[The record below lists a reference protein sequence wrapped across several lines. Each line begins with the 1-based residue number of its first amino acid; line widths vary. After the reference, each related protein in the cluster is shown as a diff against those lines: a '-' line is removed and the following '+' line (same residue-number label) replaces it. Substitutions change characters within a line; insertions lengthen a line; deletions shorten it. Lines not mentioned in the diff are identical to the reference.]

1 MNQQRRKTRA
11 AAISVGSNLSLVVL
25 KFIVGTIV
33 GSVSIIS
40 EAIHSGV
47 DLVAAII
54 ALFAVR
60 TSGKP
65 ADREHN
71 FGHGKVENIAG
82 TVEAI
87 LIFVA
92 AVWIIYEAVGK
103 LLHPTPME
111 EVSWGVAVMMGSA
124 FANIAVSQMLFRV
137 GKATDSI
144 ALQADAWHLRTDVYT
159 SLGVMGGLLI
169 YWLVGLA
176 APGVDIRWID
186 PAAAI
191 AVALLIVKAA
201 WELTMQSARDLL
213 DASLPRKEEKT
224 ITGHI
229 REMRPRV
236 MGFHH
241 LRTRKSGHHRFVEFH
256 MVVDPAINVKESH
269 DLSEMIEEKIKA
281 SLPETRVLVHI
292 EPCDESCSAS
302 CSSNC
307 FVKDDSRERERPD

>member
-1 MNQQRRKTRA
+1 MNQQSRKTRA
-11 AAISVGSNLSLVVL
+11 AGISVASNASLVVL
-25 KFIVGTIV
+25 KLIVGTVV

-65 ADREHN
+65 ADKTHN

-82 TVEAI
+82 TIEAI

-92 AVWIIYEAVGK
+92 AIWIVYEAVGK
-103 LLHPTPME
+103 LLNPSPME

-137 GKATDSI
+137 GRATDSI

-159 SLGVMGGLLI
+159 SLGVMAGLLI
-169 YWLVGLA
+169 YWLVRYFE
-176 APGVDIRWID
+176 PGVEIGWID
-186 PAAAI
+186 PVAAI

-201 WELTMQSARDLL
+201 WELTVQSARDLL
-213 DASLPRKEEKT
+213 DASLPRREEKA
-224 ITGHI
+224 IAGII
-229 REMRPRV
+229 RDMRPRV
-236 MGFHH
+236 LGFHH

-256 MVVDPAINVKESH
+256 LLVDPGLSVKESH
-269 DLSEMIEEKIKA
+269 DLSEEIEEMIKKA
-281 SLPETRVLVHI
+281 LPETRVTVHV
-292 EPCDESCSAS
+292 EPCDESCSSS
-302 CSSNC
+302 CQGNC
-307 FVKDDSRERERPD
+307 FLKEAAQD

>member
-11 AAISVGSNLSLVVL
+11 ASISVASNSSLVVL
-25 KFIVGTIV
+25 KLIVGTAV

-47 DLVAAII
+47 DLIAAII

-65 ADREHN
+65 ADKTHN

-92 AVWIIYEAVGK
+92 AIWIIYEAVHK
-103 LLHPTPME
+103 LINPSPME

-137 GKATDSI
+137 GRATDSI
-144 ALQADAWHLRTDVYT
+144 ALPADAWRLRTDVYT

-169 YWLVGLA
+169 YWLVRYF
-176 APGVDIRWID
+176 APGVEIGWID
-186 PAAAI
+186 PVAAI
-191 AVALLIVKAA
+191 AVALLIIKAA
-201 WELTMQSARDLL
+201 WELTVQSARDLL
-213 DASLPRKEEKT
+213 DASLPRREEKT
-224 ITGHI
+224 IAGII
-229 REMRPRV
+229 RDMGPRV
-236 MGFHH
+236 LGFHH

-256 MVVDPAINVKESH
+256 LVVDPDLSVKESH
-269 DLSEMIEEKIKA
+269 DLSEEIEETIKKA
-281 SLPETRVLVHI
+281 LLETRVTVHI
-292 EPCDESCSAS
+292 EPCDKS
-302 CSSNC
+302 CSSSCQSNC
-307 FVKDDSRERERPD
+307 FSKEAAQD

>member
-1 MNQQRRKTRA
+1 MNQQSIKTRA
-11 AAISVGSNLSLVVL
+11 ASISVASNSSLVVL
-25 KFIVGTIV
+25 KLIVGTVV

-47 DLVAAII
+47 DLIAAII

-92 AVWIIYEAVGK
+92 AIWIIYEAVHK
-103 LLHPTPME
+103 LINPSPME

-137 GKATDSI
+137 GRATDSI

-169 YWLVGLA
+169 YWLVRYF
-176 APGVDIRWID
+176 APGVEIGWID
-186 PAAAI
+186 PVAAI
-191 AVALLIVKAA
+191 AVALLIIKAA
-201 WELTMQSARDLL
+201 WELTVQSARDLL
-213 DASLPRKEEKT
+213 DASLPRREEKT
-224 ITGHI
+224 IAGII
-229 REMRPRV
+229 RDMGPRV
-236 MGFHH
+236 LGFHH

-256 MVVDPAINVKESH
+256 LVVDPDLSVKESH
-269 DLSEMIEEKIKA
+269 DLSEEIEETIKRA
-281 SLPETRVLVHI
+281 LLETRVTVHV
-292 EPCDESCSAS
+292 EPCDKS
-302 CSSNC
+302 CSSSCQSNC
-307 FVKDDSRERERPD
+307 FSKEAAQD

>member
-11 AAISVGSNLSLVVL
+11 ASISVASNSSLVVL
-25 KFIVGTIV
+25 KLIVGTAV

-47 DLVAAII
+47 DLIAAII

-65 ADREHN
+65 ADKTHN

-92 AVWIIYEAVGK
+92 AIWIIYEAVHK
-103 LLHPTPME
+103 LINPSPME

-137 GKATDSI
+137 GRATDSI
-144 ALQADAWHLRTDVYT
+144 ALPADAWRLRTDGYT
-159 SLGVMGGLLI
+159 SLGVMGGVLR
-169 YWLVGLA
+169 YWLVRYF
-176 APGVDIRWID
+176 APGVEIGWID
-186 PAAAI
+186 PVAAI
-191 AVALLIVKAA
+191 AVALLIIKAA
-201 WELTMQSARDLL
+201 WELTVQSARDLL
-213 DASLPRKEEKT
+213 DASLPRREEKT
-224 ITGHI
+224 IAGII
-229 REMRPRV
+229 RDMGPRV
-236 MGFHH
+236 LGFHH

-256 MVVDPAINVKESH
+256 LVVDPDLSVKESH
-269 DLSEMIEEKIKA
+269 DLSEEIEETIKKA
-281 SLPETRVLVHI
+281 LLETRVTVHI
-292 EPCDESCSAS
+292 EPCDKS
-302 CSSNC
+302 CSSSCQSNC
-307 FVKDDSRERERPD
+307 FSKEAAQD

>member
-1 MNQQRRKTRA
+1 MNQQSIKTRA
-11 AAISVGSNLSLVVL
+11 ASISVASNSSLVVL
-25 KFIVGTIV
+25 KLIVGTVV

-47 DLVAAII
+47 DLIAAII

-92 AVWIIYEAVGK
+92 AIWIIYEAVHK
-103 LLHPTPME
+103 LINPSPME

-137 GKATDSI
+137 GRATDSI

-169 YWLVGLA
+169 YWLVRYF
-176 APGVDIRWID
+176 APGVEIGGID
-186 PAAAI
+186 PVAAI
-191 AVALLIVKAA
+191 AVALLIIKAA
-201 WELTMQSARDLL
+201 WELTVQSARDLL
-213 DASLPRKEEKT
+213 DASLPRREEKT
-224 ITGHI
+224 IAGII
-229 REMRPRV
+229 RDMGPRV
-236 MGFHH
+236 LGFHH

-256 MVVDPAINVKESH
+256 LVVDPDLSVKESH
-269 DLSEMIEEKIKA
+269 DLSEEIEETIKRA
-281 SLPETRVLVHI
+281 LLETRVTVHV
-292 EPCDESCSAS
+292 EPCDKS
-302 CSSNC
+302 CSSSCQSNC
-307 FVKDDSRERERPD
+307 FSKEAAQD

>member
-11 AAISVGSNLSLVVL
+11 ASISVASNSSLVVL
-25 KFIVGTIV
+25 KLIVGTAV

-47 DLVAAII
+47 DLIAAII

-65 ADREHN
+65 ADKTHN

-92 AVWIIYEAVGK
+92 AIWIIYEAVHK
-103 LLHPTPME
+103 LINPSPME

-137 GKATDSI
+137 GRATDSI

-169 YWLVGLA
+169 YWLVRYF
-176 APGVDIRWID
+176 APGVEIGWID
-186 PAAAI
+186 PVAAI
-191 AVALLIVKAA
+191 AVALLIIKAA
-201 WELTMQSARDLL
+201 WELTVQSARDLL
-213 DASLPRKEEKT
+213 DASLPRREEKT
-224 ITGHI
+224 IAGII
-229 REMRPRV
+229 RDMGPRV
-236 MGFHH
+236 LGFHH

-256 MVVDPAINVKESH
+256 LVVDPDLSVKESH
-269 DLSEMIEEKIKA
+269 DLSEEIEETIKKA
-281 SLPETRVLVHI
+281 LLETRVTVHI
-292 EPCDESCSAS
+292 EPCDKS
-302 CSSNC
+302 CSSSCQSNC
-307 FVKDDSRERERPD
+307 FSKEAAQD

>member
-1 MNQQRRKTRA
+1 MNQQSRKTRA
-11 AAISVGSNLSLVVL
+11 ASISVASNSSLVVL
-25 KFIVGTIV
+25 KLIVGTAV

-47 DLVAAII
+47 DLIAAII

-92 AVWIIYEAVGK
+92 AIWIIYEAVHK
-103 LLHPTPME
+103 LINPSLME

-137 GKATDSI
+137 GRATDSI

-169 YWLVGLA
+169 YWLVRYF
-176 APGVDIRWID
+176 APGVEIGWID
-186 PAAAI
+186 PVAAI
-191 AVALLIVKAA
+191 AVALLIIKAA
-201 WELTMQSARDLL
+201 WELTVQSARDLL
-213 DASLPRKEEKT
+213 DASLPRREEKT
-224 ITGHI
+224 IAGII
-229 REMRPRV
+229 RDMGPRV
-236 MGFHH
+236 LGFHH

-256 MVVDPAINVKESH
+256 LVVDPDLSVKESH
-269 DLSEMIEEKIKA
+269 DLSEEIEETIKKA
-281 SLPETRVLVHI
+281 LLETRVTVHI
-292 EPCDESCSAS
+292 EPCDKS
-302 CSSNC
+302 CSSSCQSNC
-307 FVKDDSRERERPD
+307 FSKEAAQD

>member
-1 MNQQRRKTRA
+1 MNQQSIKTRA
-11 AAISVGSNLSLVVL
+11 ASISVASNSSLVVL
-25 KFIVGTIV
+25 KLIVGTVV

-47 DLVAAII
+47 DLIAAII

-92 AVWIIYEAVGK
+92 AIWIIYEAVHK
-103 LLHPTPME
+103 LINPSPME

-137 GKATDSI
+137 GRATDSI

-169 YWLVGLA
+169 YWLVRYF
-176 APGVDIRWID
+176 APGVEIGWID
-186 PAAAI
+186 PVAAI
-191 AVALLIVKAA
+191 AVALLIIKAA
-201 WELTMQSARDLL
+201 WELTVQSARDLL
-213 DASLPRKEEKT
+213 DASLPRKEEKA
-224 ITGHI
+224 IAGII
-229 REMRPRV
+229 RDMGPRV
-236 MGFHH
+236 LGFHH

-256 MVVDPAINVKESH
+256 LVVDPDLSVKESH
-269 DLSEMIEEKIKA
+269 DLSEEIEETIKRA
-281 SLPETRVLVHI
+281 LLETRVTVHV
-292 EPCDESCSAS
+292 EPCDKS
-302 CSSNC
+302 CSSSCQSNC
-307 FVKDDSRERERPD
+307 FSKEAAQD